1 MNTIIEN
8 TIELDPASEHS
19 AKTKGFTGLDDDLF
33 SVLPGI
39 EKAKNAPSIDASEL
53 NQQNFHADWV
63 AKNKPCLIKGAV
75 KHWPAT
81 EKVKNEEYWL
91 SVCDDFYIRVYPHM
105 NYNAWD
111 KQKIDSERITFHN
124 AIKRL
129 HRNEDYI
136 LSIPSEKIAEGNR
149 FSALVKET
157 PGFSFLS
164 SKIKPRMY
172 DQRRFF
178 MYRRAA
184 TSWHYHNIDET
195 LMCQVSGAKKVALLP
210 PDIPKAKEI
219 SDFLTNEKYLDNK
232 QLDETLQLE
241 PMIITVEEG
250 DALYIPPYW
259 HHAVVPVDDNIGFTL
274 AYCWKSPWYKL
285 GDFSNYFVRKLY
297 KDGFWPFKL
306 TSLIMPFVGV
316 ISVGH
321 HLINKLY
328 KLFK

>member
-1 MNTIIEN
+1 MNTVLEN
-8 TIELDPASEHS
+8 TIETL
-19 AKTKGFTGLDDDLF
+19 GFTGLNDDLF
-33 SVLPGI
+33 SILPNI
-39 EKAKNAPSIDASEL
+39 EKAEHAPCLHVSDL
-53 NQQNFHADWV
+53 DQQNFYKDWV
-63 AKNKPCLIKGAV
+63 ANNKPCLIKEAV

-81 EKVKNEEYWL
+81 QKVKEKDYWL
-91 SVCDDFYIRVYPHM
+91 SICDDFHIRIYPHM
-105 NYNAWD
+105 NHNMWER
-111 KQKIDSERITFHN
+111 QKVDSERITFHE

-136 LSIPSEKIAEGNR
+136 LSIPSEKIAKDNR
-149 FSALVKET
+149 FSGLLKEM

-164 SKIKPRMY
+164 NKIKPRMY

-195 LMCQVSGAKKVALLP
+195 LMCQVSGAKKVVLLP
-210 PDIPKAKEI
+210 PDVPKAKYICE
-219 SDFLTNEKYLDNK
+219 FLTNEHYMDGK
-232 QLDETLQLE
+232 QIDETLKLE
-241 PMIITVEEG
+241 PMIVTVEEG

-297 KDGFWPFKL
+297 KDGFWPLKI
-306 TSLIMPFVGV
+306 TSLLMPFVGI
-316 ISVGH
+316 ISITH
-321 HLINKLY
+321 HFTNKIY
-328 KLFK
+328 RVFKP